1 MERRVVQDTIARA
14 LIDTGEHQRAARLP
28 HERVTTRRPHVYE
41 DLLLAPRSSTGPR
54 AHADDR

>member
-1 MERRVVQDTIARA
+1 MERGIAQDTPARA
-14 LIDTGEHQRAARLP
+14 LIDTGEHQRAARLL

-41 DLLLAPRSSTGPR
+41 ELLLAPRSSTGPR